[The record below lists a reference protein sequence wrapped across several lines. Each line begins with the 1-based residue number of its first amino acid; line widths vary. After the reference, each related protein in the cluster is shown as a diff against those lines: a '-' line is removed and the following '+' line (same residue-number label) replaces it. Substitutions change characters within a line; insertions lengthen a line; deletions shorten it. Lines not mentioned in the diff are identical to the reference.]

1 MFQTVSNSNKKAKL
15 TSELEEFDSIF
26 PQLVDE
32 LTKSGKSEPEVHRA
46 LDYFKKVIIKL
57 QKEII

>member
-1 MFQTVSNSNKKAKL
+1 MFQTLSNSNKKAKI

-46 LDYFKKVIIKL
+46 LNYFNKVILKCF
-57 QKEII
+57 